1 MKTMLEKHF
10 GKAWLAAVFV
20 FLYLP
25 LMFMVVF
32 SFNDTRQDANF
43 TGFSLRW
50 YEAQTRDTKIV
61 EGFWLSLKVA
71 AVTGVLSAVLG
82 TFAAFVLV
90 RYRRFAGR
98 TVFSGMVNAPLVM
111 PEVVIG
117 MSLLLLM
124 VGAQNAFGWPQRGML
139 TIILGHTLLGMAYGM
154 VVVQSRLMEMDRR
167 LEEAAMD
174 LGARPHQVFFLITL
188 PNIFQA
194 ILAAFLLSF
203 TLSFDDV
210 VISEFLSGPGVNTL
224 PQVIWLRPPGH
235 QPHHLRRRHAA
246 DCRRHGGDRVLQC
259 VGGAANAK
267 TRARDGG
274 GFARVSTAMGH
285 PRARCPDW
293 KPSST
298 CAPSRCWRCWWTTPP
313 CRPRQ
318 SGFLAP
324 GNGLS

>member
-1 MKTMLEKHF
+1 MKNGLQRYF
-10 GKAWLAAVFV
+10 GKAWMAASYL

-25 LMFMVVF
+25 LVFMVVF
-32 SFNDTRQDANF
+32 SFNSTRQDANF

-50 YEAQTRDTKIV
+50 YEALTRDTKIV

-71 AVTGVLSAVLG
+71 AVTGVLSAILG

-90 RYRRFAGR
+90 RYKRFAGR

-117 MSLLLLM
+117 LSLLLLM
-124 VGAQNAFGWPQRGML
+124 VGAQNVFGWPERGML

-154 VVVQSRLMEMDRR
+154 VVVQSRLLEMDRR
-167 LEEAAMD
+167 IEEAAMD

-224 PQVIWLRPPGH
+224 PQVIFGYA
-235 QPHHLRRRHAA
+235 RRGINPTIYAA
-246 DCRRHGGDRVLQC
+246 ATLLIATVTVVI
-259 VGGAANAK
+259 VGYSVWVARQTRKRERDMAAAMRAETVALTAK
-267 TRARDGG
+267 
-274 GFARVSTAMGH
+274 
-285 PRARCPDW
+285 
-293 KPSST
+293 
-298 CAPSRCWRCWWTTPP
+298 
-313 CRPRQ
+313 
-318 SGFLAP
+318 
-324 GNGLS
+324 